1 MNGRPSPGRP
11 SPGHPS
17 PGLVTRYAAGD
28 PDVDDVTAWSVE
40 LHLDGCAPCRALLA
54 GGVDGAGRALLDR
67 VAGAVDRGIVSGP
80 APVPARRGLFGRRV
94 PGRTG
99 TVRAVTPWLLTAVGL
114 LAVACAAQRL
124 GSPQDPQDPLVL
136 LVSPLVPLLPVA
148 AAWSRGNDPAWEIVS
163 STPRAGL
170 GLLLRRTLAVLLV
183 LMPALALAGRLTG
196 VPPVAWLLPC
206 LAFTAGSLALGG
218 LVGVSRAAAA
228 LAAVW
233 SAGVIVPTLVTRQ
246 VPAVLEPG
254 ARALWA
260 AAVAVLCAVVLL
272 RADDHRRLT
281 SHD

>member
-1 MNGRPSPGRP
+1 MT
-11 SPGHPS
+11 GHPS

-40 LHLDGCAPCRALLA
+40 IHLDGCAPCRALLA

-67 VAGAVDRGIVSGP
+67 VAVALDRGIVAGP
-80 APVPARRGLFGRRV
+80 APVRPRRAPFGRRV

-124 GSPQDPQDPLVL
+124 GSPQDPLVL

-183 LMPALALAGRLTG
+183 LMPALALAGGLTG

-218 LVGVSRAAAA
+218 LVGVARAAAA